1 MSSPFDFVKSF
12 TTTKENLYQ
21 TEALFTKDYVPFVVN
36 RALSNDPRC
45 VLFVDAIATYPD
57 LDKKL
62 QHDFYFYGLPKLK
75 TGSMWTKKQDAELN
89 MDHVKILAHDLNVS
103 IQRAIELLS
112 LIDEEVLV
120 KYDKLQG
127 GKINKRGK

>member
-1 MSSPFDFVKSF
+1 MPSPFDYVKSF
-12 TTTKENLYQ
+12 TNTKVNLFE
-21 TEALFTKDYVPFVVN
+21 TEALFNKDYVPFVVN

-45 VLFVDAIATYPD
+45 ALFVDAISTYPD

-75 TGSMWTKKQDAELN
+75 TGSMWTKKQESDLN
-89 MDHVKILAHDLNVS
+89 MEHVKILSKELNIS
-103 IQRAIELLS
+103 MQRAIELMP

-120 KYDKLQG
+120 RYEKLQG
-127 GKINKRGK
+127 GKVAKRGK

>member
-1 MSSPFDFVKSF
+1 MPSPFDYVKSF
-12 TTTKENLYQ
+12 TTTKVNLYE
-21 TEALFTKDYVPFVVN
+21 TEALFIKDYVPFVVN

-45 VLFVDAIATYPD
+45 ALFVDALATYPD

-89 MDHVKILAHDLNVS
+89 MDHVKILATDLNVS
-103 IQRAIELLS
+103 IERAIELLP
-112 LIDEEVLV
+112 LIDEEELAN
-120 KYDKLQG
+120 YAKLQG
-127 GKINKRGK
+127 GKIGKRGK